1 MGWFLFPDAFVSVVA
16 HNDMPTKVVVRA
28 RLPGDIE
35 RLLPGAAVEK
45 TPSAD
50 YLYRT
55 VADRHQVA
63 EVLAERIRRMT
74 YTNVKKAIPKGDDTG
89 RAFLMNRIWAAGLD
103 AQEDAEKGTRY
114 VDEFLHEDRRG
125 PVVRDLFEGLEGG
138 EVEGAYDFDADGR
151 PVCSH
156 FGEPD
161 TCPYCAAERDVGGPN
176 LVESRRR
183 RERGMAQVV
192 SNTDPEWKA
201 AVKSLCEAY
210 LARPAAARRL
220 FTAED
225 LREYC
230 EQVLPQ
236 PHHPNA
242 WSANLGGLIR
252 SWKSRGLI
260 EQVGSQEAR
269 RPVAHARLMRCY
281 RVAS

>member
-1 MGWFLFPDAFVSVVA
+1 
-16 HNDMPTKVVVRA
+16 
-28 RLPGDIE
+28 
-35 RLLPGAAVEK
+35 
-45 TPSAD
+45 
-50 YLYRT
+50 
-55 VADRHQVA
+55 
-63 EVLAERIRRMT
+63 MT
-74 YTNVKKAIPKGDDTG
+74 YTNVKKAIPKGDDSG
-89 RAFLMNRIWAAGLD
+89 RAYLMNRIWAAGLD

-114 VDEFLHEDRRG
+114 VDELLHEDRRG
-125 PVVRDLFEGLEGG
+125 PVVRDLFEDLET
-138 EVEGAYDFDADGR
+138 DGR
-151 PVCSH
+151 PDPAVWDAIDNQA
-156 FGEPD
+156 GEDYCPHHGHPD
-161 TCPYCAAERDVGGPN
+161 DCPYCAAERDMRGSN
-176 LVESRRR
+176 LPESRRR

-201 AVKSLCEAY
+201 AVRSLCEAY

-269 RPVAHARLMRCY
+269 RPLAHARLMRCY